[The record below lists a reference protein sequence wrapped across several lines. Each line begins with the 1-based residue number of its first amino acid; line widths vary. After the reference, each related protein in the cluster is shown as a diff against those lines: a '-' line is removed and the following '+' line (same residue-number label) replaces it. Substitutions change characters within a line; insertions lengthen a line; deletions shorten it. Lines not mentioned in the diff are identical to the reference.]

1 MGLPD
6 YLEVGDSF
14 TFGNLKQ
21 GNLNKLSQIEW
32 LVLDI
37 SDKNILVIS
46 KYIICKRK
54 YKSEYVSATWEYSEF
69 RKWLN
74 FEFMQN
80 CFSKEERTQI
90 DLSIL
95 PNNNLMRESPDD
107 DAQDYIFLLSTYEA
121 ERIFSDDK
129 QRIAFLDNSLSDTR
143 NPSKPLS
150 W

>member
-46 KYIICKRK
+46 KYIICRRK

>member
-129 QRIAFLDNSLSDTR
+129 QRIAFLDNSLSDKR